1 VCDNGSGSQEAASE
15 SPHAGLGTSIVEA
28 LAHQLNAMV
37 VKKSGPAGTT
47 VTITASAISASAA
60 TVKVGSQTPRPT

>member
-1 VCDNGSGSQEAASE
+1 
-15 SPHAGLGTSIVEA
+15 
-28 LAHQLNAMV
+28 MV

-60 TVKVGSQTPRPT
+60 TGGRTGREGELPPKRTRPDKSGSADRT